1 MEKLALLMKYLKSQL
16 VERLRVKI
24 HFCSSATKRDLKK
37 MAKYAFDEGG
47 VDCESRNQIKKSCRH
62 SYTLRLTR
70 IR

>member
-1 MEKLALLMKYLKSQL
+1 MALNSTLDGANIDALM
-16 VERLRVKI
+16 I
-24 HFCSSATKRDLKK
+24 SSATKRDLKK

-62 SYTLRLTR
+62 SYTLRLTS